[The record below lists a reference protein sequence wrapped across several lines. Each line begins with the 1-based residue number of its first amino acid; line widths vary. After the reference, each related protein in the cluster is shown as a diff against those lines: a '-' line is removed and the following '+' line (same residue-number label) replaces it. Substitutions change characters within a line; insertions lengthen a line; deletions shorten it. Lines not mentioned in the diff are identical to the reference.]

1 MVTSF
6 YPPYHVGGACVHV
19 YHLANA
25 LAEKGHE
32 VHVLYSKS
40 AYYLKRKGQPSSK
53 DYPNHDNIRLFEIES
68 PVGRLAPVHSYVTGF
83 PVSLKVR
90 AVFKQ
95 NYDIIHYHNISL
107 MGPIVLRLG
116 DALKIYTAHD
126 HWLFCPYNDYFTG
139 GQVCGIKPAPLPC
152 SIDLLKNKRPPQLW
166 RFTNILKNALRSIDL
181 ILSPSQYLESFLLKN
196 GLERP
201 ISVLP
206 NFVLDPPDDMPVL
219 AEEDF
224 FFYAGMLEEIK
235 GISSLLEVFQKIDRK
250 LVIAGNGS
258 LQDYVKRVAAKRS
271 TISYV
276 GWLERKKLYSYYT
289 KANAFILASR
299 CPENSPLTVLEAYSV
314 GTPAL
319 GSDIGGIPEI
329 IAGVDRN
336 LLFQPGDI
344 NEMAEKISSFSRY
357 SYDKARIRKYFNA
370 RFSSD
375 HYVDRY
381 LLLVEGVLENSGR
394 I

>member
-25 LAEKGHE
+25 LAEKGHI
-32 VHVLYSKS
+32 VHVVFSKE
-40 AYYLKRKGQPSSK
+40 AYNLKRKGQPSSK
-53 DYPNHDNIRLFEIES
+53 DYPNHENIRLFEIES
-68 PVGRLAPVHSYVTGF
+68 PVGRLAPVYSYVTGL
-83 PVSLKVR
+83 PASLKVR
-90 AVFKQ
+90 AVLKQ

-116 DALKIYTAHD
+116 DAPKIYTAHD

-139 GQVCGIKPAPLPC
+139 DQVCGIKPASLPC
-152 SIDLLKNKRPPQLW
+152 ALDLLKNKRPPQLW
-166 RFTNILKNALRSIDL
+166 RFTNTLRNALRSIDL
-181 ILSPSQYLESFLLKN
+181 VLSPSQYLESFLMKN

-201 ISVLP
+201 VSILP
-206 NFVLDPPDDMPVL
+206 NFVLNPPDDVPDL

-235 GISSLLEVFQKIDRK
+235 GISSLLKVFQRIDRK

-258 LQDYVKRVAAKRS
+258 LQDSVKRAAANRRN
-271 TISYV
+271 ISYV

-299 CPENSPLTVLEAYSV
+299 CPENSPLTVLESYSV

-329 IAGVDRN
+329 IGEVDRN

-344 NEMAEKISSFSRY
+344 DEIAEKITSFSRY
-357 SYDKARIRKYFNA
+357 LYDKAQIKKHFYA
-370 RFSSD
+370 RFSSN

-381 LLLVEGVLENSGR
+381 LQLVEGVLENSGR